1 MKKRTLSI
9 GIGVVLLVAAAVCLW
24 QVVKSTYAPKTVLS
38 EQVAMAT
45 AEPESTQPPA
55 AADTDTSET
64 VETEEEEEDA
74 VVVTETY
81 VSDIDFDALR
91 SINSDIYGWI
101 EIDGTNISY
110 PIVQSPDDD
119 TYYLTHNTDGR
130 YSANGSIYSEHAY
143 NATDFSDP
151 VTVLYGH
158 HMSSGAMFGKL
169 QQYYADATFFEDNP
183 IITIYTPDATLEYG
197 VFAAVPYGSE
207 HLLYNNDFTDDNVFS
222 YFFEAVMNI
231 RSLNAQFREEYA
243 PQSGDKVLI
252 LSTCLAGDNTRR
264 FLVMATLLS

>member
-1 MKKRTLSI
+1 VKKRNLFI

-38 EQVAMAT
+38 EQVATAT
-45 AEPESTQPPA
+45 AEPESTQTE
-55 AADTDTSET
+55 D
-64 VETEEEEEDA
+64 TEEEETDEDA

-81 VSDIDFDALR
+81 GSDIDFDALR

-110 PIVQSPDDD
+110 PIVQSSDDD
-119 TYYLTHNTDGR
+119 TYYLTHNSDGN

-143 NATDFSDP
+143 NTTDFSDP

-158 HMSSGAMFGKL
+158 HMNSGAMFGKL
-169 QQYYADATFFEDNP
+169 QQYYADAAFFEENP

-207 HLLYNNDFTDDNVFS
+207 HLLYNNDFTDDNVYH

-243 PQSGDKVLI
+243 PQPGDKVLV
-252 LSTCLAGDNTRR
+252 LSTCLAGDNSRR